1 MARIIGVMHDFDQIM
16 ALHAGVDLFHY
27 SGCAVKQISPQAGD
41 RLKTY
46 AQQQLQ
52 RAVACLAWRGSRAH
66 EGVHQA
72 RKSMRRARAC
82 LALGESALGAGAG
95 MLDRELAKICDSL
108 SGLRDAQARVESLN
122 RLLISHAGE
131 DICPVLE
138 AGKRLAIIARADAM
152 RNEQAIDSDF
162 LTRRER
168 LQVIAAAIP
177 VLPWQQISLHGLA
190 NAMHISMHACD
201 QAADKALRR
210 GNVEDWHR
218 LRRRRR
224 RLAQQNTAL
233 EHSDVLLPSVMI
245 PDRKL
250 SSLLGEAQDLT
261 VLRAFFKKHPGLS
274 EENETRLR
282 QFLKHEFRH
291 ISSEAMAAR

>member
-1 MARIIGVMHDFDQIM
+1 MIGVMHDFDQIR
-16 ALHAGVDLFHY
+16 ASQAGVDSDRYLGWAAKEM
-27 SGCAVKQISPQAGD
+27 SQQPGD
-41 RLKTY
+41 RLKAY

-52 RAVACLAWRGSRAH
+52 RAVTCLAWRGSRAH

-122 RLLISHAGE
+122 RLLITHVGE

-152 RNEQAIDSDF
+152 RNEQIIDKDF

-168 LQVIAAAIP
+168 LQVVAAAIP
-177 VLPWQQISLHGLA
+177 VLPWEQISLPGLA
-190 NAMHISMHACD
+190 DAMHVSMRACD
-201 QAADKALRR
+201 QAAEKALSR
-210 GNVEDWHR
+210 GKEEDWHR

-233 EHSDVLLPSVMI
+233 EQGEVLLPSVLI

-250 SSLLGEAQDLT
+250 SGLLGEAQDLT

-274 EENETRLR
+274 EEAEITLHK
-282 QFLKHEFRH
+282 FLKNEFKH
-291 ISSEAMAAR
+291 ISSEAMAAN

>member
-1 MARIIGVMHDFDQIM
+1 MIGVMHDFDQIR
-16 ALHAGVDLFHY
+16 ASQAGVD
-27 SGCAVKQISPQAGD
+27 SGRYLGWAAKEMSQQPGD
-41 RLKTY
+41 RLKAY

-52 RAVACLAWRGSRAH
+52 RAVTCLAWRGSRAH

-138 AGKRLAIIARADAM
+138 AGKRLAHIARADAM
-152 RNEQAIDSDF
+152 RNEQAIDSNF

-177 VLPWQQISLHGLA
+177 VLPWEQINLPGLA
-190 NAMHISMHACD
+190 NAMHASLHACD
-201 QAADKALRR
+201 QAAEKALGR
-210 GNVEDWHR
+210 GREEDWHR

-224 RLAQQNTAL
+224 RLVQQNTAL
-233 EHSDVLLPSVMI
+233 EQSDVLLPSVII

-282 QFLKHEFRH
+282 QFLKSEFRH